1 VKRLLLFAL
10 PLFALPLI
18 VGCGGEALRVPEPA
32 EVAVTWSGSFD
43 DVTCNPGTLSM
54 KLEQTSKDHYDGT
67 LRYETRATG
76 ELEMVT
82 YDVRGSTEDGV
93 LKVDQLGVV
102 ETNAPAVPW
111 CIGHYAFAIG
121 EGDDGPSLFGAYD
134 AHEDACHCGGIT
146 TMTSGEAP

>member
-1 VKRLLLFAL
+1 VKRMLLC
-10 PLFALPLI
+10 ALPLI
-18 VGCGGEALRVPEPA
+18 VGCGSEALRAPEPA
-32 EVAVTWSGSFD
+32 EVAVAWSGSFD

-54 KLEQTSKDHYDGT
+54 KLEQTSKDHYDGM
-67 LRYETRATG
+67 LRYETASG
-76 ELEMVT
+76 GHEMVT

-134 AHEDACHCGGIT
+134 AHEDPCHCGGIT
-146 TMTSGEAP
+146 SMTAGEGP